1 MNWNQKKTISIQKEF
16 NNLLNEKR
24 KALAATQI
32 QKKKSEAIKSSNK
45 VKKKKSY
52 KIYKIL
58 NHYKVIR

>member
-1 MNWNQKKTISIQKEF
+1 LNWNQKKTISIQKEF

-45 VKKKKSY
+45 VKKKK
-52 KIYKIL
+52 
-58 NHYKVIR
+58 KVIKFTKY